1 MSWRCK
7 AAAVKFSLFSA
18 PNACSGFAMCRA
30 NQSPRAA
37 CRSIPSLLHIACLA
51 LTLCACRCRL
61 GLLYLRYVGEP
72 KSLWQDWL
80 SHYMYD
86 DQVRQSE
93 SLW

>member
-1 MSWRCK
+1 M
-7 AAAVKFSLFSA
+7 SA
-18 PNACSGFAMCRA
+18 PALQCVEPTRA
-30 NQSPRAA
+30 LGLLAEASQPAAQGMPRPDFV
-37 CRSIPSLLHIACLA
+37 CLLLQI
-51 LTLCACRCRL
+51 

-93 SLW
+93 SLGAC

>member
-1 MSWRCK
+1 M
-7 AAAVKFSLFSA
+7 
-18 PNACSGFAMCRA
+18 P
-30 NQSPRAA
+30 
-37 CRSIPSLLHIACLA
+37 A
-51 LTLCACRCRL
+51 LTFVCWPLQI

-93 SLW
+93 SLGGCHWAMSPWPDYILPGVPKQPCAWLSSA